1 MDIFVGNLN
10 FRMEED
16 QLEQLFAEFGE
27 VSSVR
32 IMKDKITGRARGFGF
47 VSMPNESEADA
58 AITSL
63 DGREIQG
70 RPLRVN
76 KAEPSNREKRF

>member
-10 FRMEED
+10 FRMEEN

-32 IMKDKITGRARGFGF
+32 IMKDKITGRARGFAF
-47 VSMPNESEADA
+47 VSMPNESEANA

-76 KAEPSNREKRF
+76 KAEPANREKRF